1 MPREYPHRTEAQ
13 ATTVSIMQLVTY
25 WQRAVINNYVNFK
38 GRDNRPEFWWF
49 ALASF
54 IVSTALSIL
63 SLVAIGNLWSLA
75 MLLPSIG
82 AATRRLHDTGR
93 SGWWQLIGLT
103 IIGLIPLII
112 WLAAEGK
119 PESNQ
124 YGAPRVGG
132 SMAGATGGMSDPPL
146 PPPPPPIPQ

>member
-1 MPREYPHRTEAQ
+1 
-13 ATTVSIMQLVTY
+13 MQLITY
-25 WQRAVINNYVNFK
+25 WQRAVLKNYVNFN

-54 IVSTALSIL
+54 IVSIVLGNIL
-63 SLVAIGNLWSLA
+63 QITPLANLWSLA
-75 MLLPSIG
+75 MFLPSIG

-112 WLAAEGK
+112 WLATEGK
-119 PESNQ
+119 PEANQ

-132 SMAGATGGMSDPPL
+132 SMAGSGGGMADPPL
-146 PPPPPPIPQ
+146 PPPPPPMPQ

>member
-1 MPREYPHRTEAQ
+1 
-13 ATTVSIMQLVTY
+13 MQLVTY
-25 WQRAVINNYVNFK
+25 WQRAVLKNYVNFK

-49 ALASF
+49 VLANF
-54 IVSTALSIL
+54 IVSAVLSVLTLDAL
-63 SLVAIGNLWSLA
+63 GNLWSLA
-75 MLLPSIG
+75 TFLPSIA

-119 PESNQ
+119 PVANQ
-124 YGAPRVGG
+124 HGSPRSAGG
-132 SMAGATGGMSDPPL
+132 TGGGLADPPL
-146 PPPPPPIPQ
+146 PPPPPPMPQ

>member
-1 MPREYPHRTEAQ
+1 
-13 ATTVSIMQLVTY
+13 MQLITY
-25 WQRAVINNYVNFK
+25 WQRAVLKNYVNFK

-54 IVSTALSIL
+54 VVSLIL
-63 SLVAIGNLWSLA
+63 SVLTLDALGNLWSLA
-75 MLLPSIG
+75 MFLPSIG

-112 WLAAEGK
+112 WMAAEGK
-119 PESNQ
+119 SEANQ

-132 SMAGATGGMSDPPL
+132 AAGGVGGGMADPPL
-146 PPPPPPIPQ
+146 PPPPPPMPQ

>member
-1 MPREYPHRTEAQ
+1 
-13 ATTVSIMQLVTY
+13 MQLVTY
-25 WQRAVINNYVNFK
+25 WQRAVLKNYANFK

-49 ALASF
+49 YLASVV
-54 IVSTALSIL
+54 VSFALSIL
-63 SLVAIGNLWSLA
+63 SLDLLGNLWSLA
-75 MLLPSIG
+75 LLVPSL
-82 AATRRLHDTGR
+82 AAGTRRLHDTGR

-119 PESNQ
+119 PIANQ

-132 SMAGATGGMSDPPL
+132 ATGGAGGGLADPPL
-146 PPPPPPIPQ
+146 PPPPPPMPQ

>member
-1 MPREYPHRTEAQ
+1 
-13 ATTVSIMQLVTY
+13 MQLITY
-25 WQRAVINNYVNFK
+25 WQRVVLKNYVNFK

-54 IVSTALSIL
+54 VVSLIL
-63 SLVAIGNLWSLA
+63 SVLTLDALGNLWSLA
-75 MLLPSIG
+75 MFLPSIG

-112 WLAAEGK
+112 WMAAEGK
-119 PESNQ
+119 PEANQ

-132 SMAGATGGMSDPPL
+132 AAGGVGGGMADPPL
-146 PPPPPPIPQ
+146 PPPPPPMPQ

>member
-1 MPREYPHRTEAQ
+1 
-13 ATTVSIMQLVTY
+13 MQLITY
-25 WQRAVINNYVNFK
+25 WQRAVLKNYVNFN

-49 ALASF
+49 ALSSF
-54 IVSTALSIL
+54 IVSVIL
-63 SLVAIGNLWSLA
+63 GNILQITPLANLWSLA
-75 MLLPSIG
+75 MLLPSLG

-112 WLAAEGK
+112 WLATEGK
-119 PESNQ
+119 SEANQ

-132 SMAGATGGMSDPPL
+132 SMAGSGGGMADPPL
-146 PPPPPPIPQ
+146 PPPPPPMPQ

>member
-1 MPREYPHRTEAQ
+1 
-13 ATTVSIMQLVTY
+13 MQLVTY
-25 WQRAVINNYVNFK
+25 WQRAVLKNYVNFN

-54 IVSTALSIL
+54 IVSAVLSVLTLEAL
-63 SLVAIGNLWSLA
+63 GNLWSLA
-75 MLLPSIG
+75 MFLPSIG

-119 PESNQ
+119 PVANQ
-124 YGAPRVGG
+124 YGAPLSGG
-132 SMAGATGGMSDPPL
+132 AAGGAGGGLADPPL
-146 PPPPPPIPQ
+146 PPPPPPMPQ

>member
-1 MPREYPHRTEAQ
+1 
-13 ATTVSIMQLVTY
+13 MQLITY
-25 WQRAVINNYVNFK
+25 WQRAVLKNYVNFK

-54 IVSTALSIL
+54 IVSIVLGNIL
-63 SLVAIGNLWSLA
+63 RIDLLANLWSLA
-75 MLLPSIG
+75 MFLPSIG
-82 AATRRLHDTGR
+82 AATRRLHDTNR

-119 PESNQ
+119 PEANQ
-124 YGAPRVGG
+124 YGAPRIGG
-132 SMAGATGGMSDPPL
+132 AAGGAGGGMADPPL
-146 PPPPPPIPQ
+146 PPPPPPMPQ